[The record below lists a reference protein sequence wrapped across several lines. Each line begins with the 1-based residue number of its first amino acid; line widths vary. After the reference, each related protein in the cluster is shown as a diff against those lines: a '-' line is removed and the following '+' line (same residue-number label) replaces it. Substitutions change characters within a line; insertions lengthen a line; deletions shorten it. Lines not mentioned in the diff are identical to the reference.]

1 MTSVIVLAPMAGWL
15 APLGEVPDAAFA
27 EGLVGEGAAIDPTD
41 AVVRAPF
48 DGVVVGLPPVA
59 TR

>member
-27 EGLVGEGAAIDPTD
+27 EGLSLIHI
-41 AVVRAPF
+41 
-48 DGVVVGLPPVA
+48 
-59 TR
+59 